1 MIEGINRFIRSRSL
15 ETALFR
21 AHIDLYV
28 RTLRAD
34 RGRLRAALALNRR
47 MVAAITQ
54 GVAFPALC
62 AKQKLYY
69 LALRLLPA
77 SSFLLP

>member
-1 MIEGINRFIRSRSL
+1 M
-15 ETALFR
+15 
-21 AHIDLYV
+21 

-34 RGRLRAALALNRR
+34 RGRLRAALALDRR

-54 GVAFPALC
+54 GVDFGALC